1 MPAPNIHII
10 TTDNP
15 LDEQQFHKLKA
26 GLTDSS
32 GTTYTDFKKTLK
44 PNYRV
49 VWRDISFAWAGII
62 AVVLISGLIFRISN
76 NVISLLLILPVSAML
91 GYIMAGLVNFFHEA
105 AHYNI
110 SGNKKL
116 NDLLANLFIGIFIGQ
131 GIKNYRLVHWQH
143 HVALGTTADTERS
156 YFESLNLRFLFL
168 SLTGI
173 SAISFFIK
181 RAAFVNGKQQA
192 RATDARAE
200 KYFMLAAGVAFHT
213 LVLAYCYLSAQYGL
227 MAVWILAT
235 GSFYPFF
242 NRLRQLIEHR
252 SETAGPETNY
262 RVTDHGKT
270 NRLFGN
276 SFIDR
281 TFGSAGFNRH
291 LLHHL
296 EPTVSYTRLND
307 LETFL
312 KDTALSASLKK
323 QQSTYF
329 STFKKLIGR

>member
-1 MPAPNIHII
+1 M
-10 TTDNP
+10 DNP
-15 LDEQQFHKLKA
+15 LDEQQFHTLKA
-26 GLTDSS
+26 GLRDHA
-32 GTTYTDFKKTLK
+32 GVAYTDFKKTLK
-44 PNYRV
+44 PDYLV
-49 VWRDISFAWAGII
+49 VWRDISVAWAGILSVLLI
-62 AVVLISGLIFRISN
+62 AGIIFRLSN
-76 NVISLLLILPVSAML
+76 TVITLLLIIPAAAIL

-105 AHYNI
+105 AHHNL

-116 NDLLANLFIGIFIGQ
+116 NDLFANLFIGLLIGQ
-131 GIKNYRLVHWQH
+131 GIKNYRVVHWQH

-156 YFESLNLRFLFL
+156 YFESLNFRFFFQ

-173 SAISFFIK
+173 SAVSFFMK
-181 RAAFVNGKQQA
+181 RAAYVNGKQQGKANGA
-192 RATDARAE
+192 RSE
-200 KYFMLAAGVAFHT
+200 KYFMLAAGLLFHG
-213 LVLAYCYLSAQYGL
+213 LVIASFFLTGQYAL
-227 MAVWILAT
+227 MAIWILAT

-252 SETAGPETNY
+252 SEYASPGSDYST
-262 RVTDHGKT
+262 TDHGKT

-276 SFIDR
+276 SIIDR

-312 KDTALSASLKK
+312 KNTPLAENLEK
-323 QQSTYF
+323 QRSTYF
-329 STFKKLIGR
+329 SIFKKLIGR